1 MQADLRSMIETI
13 KGALVNPELIHDSV
27 DLVYVG
33 SDLNELTDDLSNIM
47 LVTNLVH
54 IRLMEV
60 AEEVDIVAI
69 VFSNGHHPKP
79 KEISRARELE
89 IDLVTTPLSL
99 DEVHRQLKAEYGTTL
114 DIKAKIAPTV

>member
-1 MQADLRSMIETI
+1 MQADLRSMIEII
-13 KGALVNPELIHDSV
+13 KGTLVNPELIHDSV

-33 SDLNELTDDLSNIM
+33 SDLNELTDDLTNIM

-69 VFSNGHHPKP
+69 VFSNGHLPKP
-79 KEISRARELE
+79 KEISRAQELE
-89 IDLVTTPLSL
+89 IDLITTHLTL
-99 DEVHRQLKAEYGTTL
+99 EEVHRLLKAEFNPNL
-114 DIKAKIAPTV
+114 EIRARLQPH

>member
-1 MQADLRSMIETI
+1 MQADLRSVIDTI
-13 KGALVNPELIHDSV
+13 KGSLVNLELIHDSV

-69 VFSNGHHPKP
+69 VFSNGHSPKP
-79 KEISRARELE
+79 KEIKRAEELE
-89 IDLVTTPLSL
+89 IDLITTPMSL
-99 DEVHRQLKAEYGTTL
+99 EEIHKQLKSEYGTTL
-114 DIKAKIAPTV
+114 EIKAKITPGV

>member
-1 MQADLRSMIETI
+1 MVETI
-13 KGALVNPELIHDSV
+13 KGTLVNAELIHDSV

-33 SDLNELTDDLSNIM
+33 SDLNELTDDLTNIM

-60 AEEVDIVAI
+60 SEEVDIVAI
-69 VFSNGHHPKP
+69 VFCHGHLPKA
-79 KEISRARELE
+79 KEISRAQELE
-89 IDLVTTPLSL
+89 IDLITTPLTL
-99 DEVHRQLKAEYGTTL
+99 DEVHRQLKSEYGTTL